1 MTTAAKQPLKSKL
14 CSVLSREYG
23 EDPGGSAPSWDRCLI
38 VEVAK
43 PWKFE
48 VAESSHFPA
57 GVSEALDRAEKAGKP
72 ARLQCVSPDPE
83 YSQEGQTRVM
93 LFSRPSG
100 PLMTYSKVDYL
111 VPSDQVGR
119 LAHALLVD
127 SDAVDEF
134 AQHRQ
139 QSDGV
144 REILVCTQGTRDV
157 CCASFG
163 FPVYNALRNQ
173 YAPALNG
180 GLRVWRVSHLGGHRL
195 APNLVDMPEARNW
208 VRLGTEHLDALV
220 YRDRPV
226 SEMRPFYRG
235 WIGLR
240 TPHEQM
246 AEREV
251 FMAEG
256 WDWTSRR
263 VTTSLV
269 EPANG
274 SGRATVRL
282 DFEDQNGGSSGSYV
296 AVVEAAAVVPTMH
309 CMADEKPGEAEQYSV
324 SRLEKTA

>member
-83 YSQEGQTRVM
+83 YSQEGRTRVM

-134 AQHRQ
+134 AQHQ
-139 QSDGV
+139 QEGV
-144 REILVCTQGTRDV
+144 VPSPHLIR
-157 CCASFG
+157 
-163 FPVYNALRNQ
+163 ALRQ
-173 YAPALNG
+173 MHEAGQAAGLALSPDG
-180 GLRVWRVSHLGGHRL
+180 ELVLAGLG
-195 APNLVDMPEARNW
+195 
-208 VRLGTEHLDALV
+208 
-220 YRDRPV
+220 
-226 SEMRPFYRG
+226 
-235 WIGLR
+235 I
-240 TPHEQM
+240 
-246 AEREV
+246 
-251 FMAEG
+251 
-256 WDWTSRR
+256 
-263 VTTSLV
+263 
-269 EPANG
+269 
-274 SGRATVRL
+274 
-282 DFEDQNGGSSGSYV
+282 
-296 AVVEAAAVVPTMH
+296 
-309 CMADEKPGEAEQYSV
+309 
-324 SRLEKTA
+324 